1 MSLGCK
7 NLTQVQPKYWKW
19 FFKFAQ
25 MLNWVW
31 LGSNQR
37 VQVVPLLNRDWS
49 SSSKQACIKTIPYSS
64 NLVLIFF
71 YWNIGLIVIILFE
84 TKGKLAKNLPHT
96 PMVIPT
102 LISYWI
108 FIIIITIIILV
119 WETKTLPSLNLHYYY
134 SFIVWGSFNVFVGFQ
149 FFCWNSNISEEP
161 SSRIH
166 SDTHTDF
173 LLGIFF
179 FFWYGYEK
187 QRRFHPHTH
196 RQSMIEALS
205 FKATCVWI
213 NPTKFK

>member
-1 MSLGCK
+1 MIEVLP
-7 NLTQVQPKYWKW
+7 Q
-19 FFKFAQ
+19 
-25 MLNWVW
+25 
-31 LGSNQR
+31 
-37 VQVVPLLNRDWS
+37 
-49 SSSKQACIKTIPYSS
+49 SKLALKQFHTLPILCY
-64 NLVLIFF
+64 FF

-173 LLGIFF
+173 LLEFF
-179 FFWYGYEK
+179 IYLFMGMRNK
-187 QRRFHPHTH
+187 DASIHTH
-196 RQSMIEALS
+196 TQRQGMIEALS